1 MDELKRLLDKTLSD
15 EDVADDDYGEMID
28 AIIKSSLPDEIKV
41 LATTIVEKIRI
52 DEKTHYEMLT
62 MLNDVVQNID

>member
-28 AIIKSSLPDEIKV
+28 TIIKSSLPDEIKV